1 MIRGF
6 ITGINDGFVFIEQ
19 PDRTVTRIMS
29 TTVNGSCHK
38 GDFIIQDI
46 NTGSFRVDVEITNA
60 RIRDIRRMSEAF
72 FD

>member
-29 TTVNGSCHK
+29 ATVKGSCRK
-38 GDFIIQDI
+38 GDFIVQDRDSE
-46 NTGSFRVDVEITNA
+46 SFSVDTEITNA

>member
-29 TTVNGSCHK
+29 DSLNGSFRK
-38 GDFIIQDI
+38 GDFIVQDLSS
-46 NTGSFRVDVEITNA
+46 GGFCVDAEITNA
-60 RIRDIRRMSEAF
+60 RIQDIRRMSEAF

>member
-29 TTVNGSCHK
+29 NTMNGPFRK
-38 GDFIIQDI
+38 GDFIVQDQSS
-46 NTGSFRVDVEITNA
+46 GGFCVDVEITNA
-60 RIRDIRRMSEAF
+60 RIQDIRRMSEAF

>member
-19 PDRTVTRIMS
+19 PDRTVTRITS
-29 TTVNGSCHK
+29 ATVAGSCRK
-38 GDFIIQDI
+38 GDFIVQDQSS
-46 NTGSFRVDVEITNA
+46 GSFRVDAEITNA
-60 RIRDIRRMSEAF
+60 RMQDIRRMSDVF